1 MQYDLTAIDIFSTVD
16 TVAFWNGYSSAFG
29 NLYFNFLQL
38 APNGKIYGV
47 YNGGDSTMTV
57 IDNPNALGNNCNV
70 IQQGVQLLSYNSTS
84 IPNIPNFRLGPIDG
98 SLCDTLGI
106 DNIIVSSENRKP
118 KSADI
123 HIYPNP
129 TNDIL
134 NIEYVDF
141 QNKKII
147 VTDILGRTQKILPL
161 QSETTNI
168 NLSNFSNG
176 IYYLSI
182 YENNRLVGSTKFVVL
197 HE

>member
-1 MQYDLTAIDIFSTVD
+1 
-16 TVAFWNGYSSAFG
+16 
-29 NLYFNFLQL
+29 
-38 APNGKIYGV
+38 
-47 YNGGDSTMTV
+47 MTV

-106 DNIIVSSENRKP
+106 DNIIVSSENEKP
-118 KSADI
+118 KNA
-123 HIYPNP
+123 HIRIFPNP

-134 NIEYVDF
+134 NVEYIDF